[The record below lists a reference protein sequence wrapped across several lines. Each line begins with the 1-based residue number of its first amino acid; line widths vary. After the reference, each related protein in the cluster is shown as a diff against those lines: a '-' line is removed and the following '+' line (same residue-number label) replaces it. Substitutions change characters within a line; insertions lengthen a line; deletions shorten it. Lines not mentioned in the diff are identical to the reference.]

1 MPNGIAMTK
10 PTDKGAAWLKYA
22 GMGFQ
27 FLGGCLLGFLLGQ
40 WLDGLFHNTKGI
52 WTAVCT
58 TGFMVAVL
66 INIYFD
72 VLKKK

>member
-1 MPNGIAMTK
+1 VLQKK
-10 PTDKGAAWLKYA
+10 PHNPSDWLKYA

-27 FLGGCLLGFLLGQ
+27 FLGGCLLGFLLGRY
-40 WLDGLFHNTKGI
+40 LDKLFHTTSSV

-58 TGFMVAVL
+58 TLFMVAVMA
-66 INIYFD
+66 NIFID

>member
-1 MPNGIAMTK
+1 MTK
-10 PTDKGAAWLKYA
+10 PNPKRDPKSDYLKYA

-27 FLGGCLLGFLLGQ
+27 FLAGCLLGFLLGQ
-40 WLDGLFHNTKGI
+40 YLDRKFQTTNSV

-58 TGFMVAVL
+58 TLFMIAVMG
-66 INIYFD
+66 NIFID